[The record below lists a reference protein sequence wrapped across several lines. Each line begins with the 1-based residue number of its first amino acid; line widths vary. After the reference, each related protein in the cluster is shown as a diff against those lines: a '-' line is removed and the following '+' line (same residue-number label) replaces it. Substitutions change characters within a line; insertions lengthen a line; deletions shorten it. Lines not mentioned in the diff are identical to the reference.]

1 MMPKLT
7 KTGRRRIDIRKVE
20 QYVNSTLNQSINSR
34 EKTESSI
41 NKMCA
46 WLDSKESFSEKNK
59 EFVHNVCEIF

>member
-41 NKMCA
+41 NKMCT